1 MLKNTSKKH
10 ILKNEK
16 LAKENTKNLGKCME
30 KTLHTDPSHQSTG
43 FCFPKTWHGT
53 SPPHLSGNNINYTW
67 TYMNYERFY
76 SHNYNHNYIN
86 KDFMKKGCMTCSSSC
101 LWKVSCYFSGVAPL
115 PTDNDFWVLWFF
127 LAAFLQHCSTF
138 TTRTGSG
145 GHGVWASDGWVQ
157 AALLSISHTCPII
170 MTCIVGCL
178 SDTLIYFTRFS
189 DTAISPWVAES
200 LQVDADHLFC
210 TTGHPGVPPAWLAG
224 RWEWPPGLRK
234 TTVAMRRHEIIQEVK
249 ILLLRRSTALSLY
262 MSYSQNLP

>member
-1 MLKNTSKKH
+1 MHGKK
-10 ILKNEK
+10 
-16 LAKENTKNLGKCME
+16 TW
-30 KTLHTDPSHQSTG
+30 HTDPSHQSAG
-43 FCFPKTWHGT
+43 VCFPKTWHGT

-67 TYMNYERFY
+67 TYMNYDRFY
-76 SHNYNHNYIN
+76 SHNYIN
-86 KDFMKKGCMTCSSSC
+86 KDFMKKGCMTCNSSC
-101 LWKVSCYFSGVAPL
+101 LWKVSYFSGVAPL
-115 PTDNDFWVLWFF
+115 PTGNDFLVLWFF

-145 GHGVWASDGWVQ
+145 GRGVWASDGC
-157 AALLSISHTCPII
+157 LGTG
-170 MTCIVGCL
+170 CIAFNFAHLPDHHDLYCGM
-178 SDTLIYFTRFS
+178 LIGYFTPFS

-234 TTVAMRRHEIIQEVK
+234 TTVAMRHHETIQEVK
-249 ILLLRRSTALSLY
+249 ILLWRRSTALSLY